1 MPRVTSN
8 RHRIPN
14 GKNVGD
20 RAVVAAMMLRQG
32 ATYRETAKATGL
44 STRTIWAVKT
54 QNVLDPRLIDA
65 IDRTYLDR
73 MKLRGHEAL
82 CHLENSKTLLNPPR
96 ASVLWKIVKE
106 VREAHQQEQG
116 TKTSDIAEI
125 MSELGFKLSAS
136 ISKIEVKIE
145 QAQATACLPVDVN
158 TEESST

>member
-32 ATYRETAKATGL
+32 STYRETAKATGL

-116 TKTSDIAEI
+116 TKPHDAAEI
-125 MSELGFKLSAS
+125 LKQLGFSMSAS
-136 ISKIEVKIE
+136 ISRIDVQIT
-145 QAQATACLPVDVN
+145 QAPASACLDVEAN
-158 TEESST
+158 ADKSTT

>member
-32 ATYRETAKATGL
+32 STYRETAKATGL
-44 STRTIWAVKT
+44 STRTVWAVKT

-96 ASVLWKIVKE
+96 ASALWKIVKE

-116 TKTSDIAEI
+116 TKPQDIADI
-125 MSELGFKLSAS
+125 LKQLGFHMSAS
-136 ISKIEVKIE
+136 ISR
-145 QAQATACLPVDVN
+145 VDVQITQAPASACDVIDAP
-158 TEESST
+158 TEESTT